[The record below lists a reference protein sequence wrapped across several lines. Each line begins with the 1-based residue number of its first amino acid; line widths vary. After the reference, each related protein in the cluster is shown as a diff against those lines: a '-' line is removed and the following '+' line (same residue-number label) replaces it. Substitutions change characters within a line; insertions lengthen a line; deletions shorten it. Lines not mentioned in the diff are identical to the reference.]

1 AILMIMAQIGSF
13 IPAREAS
20 ISPVDRIFT
29 RVGASDDISTGQS
42 TFMVEMKE
50 VAYILENATHNSLII
65 LDEIGRG
72 TSTFDGLSIA
82 QAVVEHICKHIHSK
96 TLFATHYHELICL
109 EESYSKLKNYT
120 VAVKEKGKDVAF
132 LRRIIKGGA
141 DRSYGIHVA
150 RLAGLPNAVLKR
162 AEVILESL
170 EDQSHDA
177 SDLNNRVMGAQLTNV
192 AKPAVKQVSDS
203 PLGNLFTHSVVDSLL
218 EVDVMSMTPIEA
230 LNKLY
235 ELQEEARKGGGK

>member
-1 AILMIMAQIGSF
+1 M
-13 IPAREAS
+13 
-20 ISPVDRIFT
+20 
-29 RVGASDDISTGQS
+29 
-42 TFMVEMKE
+42 
-50 VAYILENATHNSLII
+50 
-65 LDEIGRG
+65 
-72 TSTFDGLSIA
+72 
-82 QAVVEHICKHIHSK
+82 
-96 TLFATHYHELICL
+96 
-109 EESYSKLKNYT
+109 
-120 VAVKEKGKDVAF
+120 
-132 LRRIIKGGA
+132 RRIIKGGA

-150 RLAGLPNAVLKR
+150 RLAGLPNSVLKR

-177 SDLNNRVMGAQLTNV
+177 SDLNNRVMGAQLNNV
-192 AKPAVKQVSDS
+192 AKTAVKQVSDS

>member
-1 AILMIMAQIGSF
+1 M
-13 IPAREAS
+13 
-20 ISPVDRIFT
+20 
-29 RVGASDDISTGQS
+29 
-42 TFMVEMKE
+42 
-50 VAYILENATHNSLII
+50 
-65 LDEIGRG
+65 
-72 TSTFDGLSIA
+72 
-82 QAVVEHICKHIHSK
+82 
-96 TLFATHYHELICL
+96 
-109 EESYSKLKNYT
+109 
-120 VAVKEKGKDVAF
+120 
-132 LRRIIKGGA
+132 RRIIKGGA

-150 RLAGLPNAVLKR
+150 RLAGLPNSVLKR

-203 PLGNLFTHSVVDSLL
+203 PLGNLFSHSVVDSLL

>member
-1 AILMIMAQIGSF
+1 MSNFKFFTYSNPIFIVLNQKHIRVILPDFVNDFLAIHKAGSYA
-13 IPAREAS
+13 IS
-20 ISPVDRIFT
+20 IT
-29 RVGASDDISTGQS
+29 
-42 TFMVEMKE
+42 
-50 VAYILENATHNSLII
+50 
-65 LDEIGRG
+65 
-72 TSTFDGLSIA
+72 
-82 QAVVEHICKHIHSK
+82 KHIHAK

-109 EESYSKLKNYT
+109 EDSYSKLKNYT

-150 RLAGLPNAVLKR
+150 RLAGLPNSVLKR

-177 SDLNNRVMGAQLTNV
+177 SDLNNRVMGAQPNNV
-192 AKPAVKQVSDS
+192 VKPVTKQVSDS
-203 PLGNLFTHSVVDSLL
+203 SLGNLFTHSVVDSLL

>member
-1 AILMIMAQIGSF
+1 
-13 IPAREAS
+13 
-20 ISPVDRIFT
+20 
-29 RVGASDDISTGQS
+29 
-42 TFMVEMKE
+42 MVSM
-50 VAYILENATHNSLII
+50 LPDWS
-65 LDEIGRG
+65 
-72 TSTFDGLSIA
+72 
-82 QAVVEHICKHIHSK
+82 
-96 TLFATHYHELICL
+96 
-109 EESYSKLKNYT
+109 
-120 VAVKEKGKDVAF
+120 
-132 LRRIIKGGA
+132 
-141 DRSYGIHVA
+141 
-150 RLAGLPNAVLKR
+150 GLPNSVLKR

-203 PLGNLFTHSVVDSLL
+203 PLGNLFSHSVVDSLL